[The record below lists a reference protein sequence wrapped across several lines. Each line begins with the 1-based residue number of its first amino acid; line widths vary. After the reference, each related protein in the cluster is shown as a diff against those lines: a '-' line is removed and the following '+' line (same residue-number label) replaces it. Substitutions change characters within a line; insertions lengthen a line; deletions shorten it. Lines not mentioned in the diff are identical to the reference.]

1 MKTVAK
7 IVLLVIAF
15 ILILIMLQNGPRAQ
29 NVTSGDFTL
38 PTSTISPLPLTTDPA
53 QIEIV
58 TATPSAP
65 STPPIFR
72 DDFNGVLAPGWV
84 WINEDATAWSLSA
97 FPGYL
102 QVSVAD
108 GTVRDGDA
116 KNLLL
121 FPIPEGDI
129 QVTTMFTFSPNEN
142 FQFAGLIFYQS
153 EANHFQVGR
162 SFCRG
167 YGTPCIEAGI
177 YVQFFKNY
185 RIDTPNVATAY
196 DTYAPILLRVTRRGN
211 EYELDISG
219 DGEVWIRYAKYTLD
233 YEPTYVGI
241 IASQNQEVIPIH
253 ALFDFFEIRKPTE

>member
-1 MKTVAK
+1 
-7 IVLLVIAF
+7 
-15 ILILIMLQNGPRAQ
+15 
-29 NVTSGDFTL
+29 
-38 PTSTISPLPLTTDPA
+38 
-53 QIEIV
+53 V
-58 TATPSAP
+58 TATAAP

-72 DDFNGVLAPGWV
+72 DDFNGVLSPSWV
-84 WINEDATAWSLSA
+84 WVNEDPSAWTLSA

-102 QVSVAD
+102 QVSVAN

-153 EANHFQVGR
+153 EANHFQIGR

-167 YGTPCIEAGI
+167 YGSPCIEAGI

-185 RIDTPNVATAY
+185 RIDTPNEATAY

-219 DGEVWIRYAKYTLD
+219 DGEIWIRYAKYTLD
-233 YEPTYVGI
+233 FEPAYVGL
-241 IASQNQEVIPIH
+241 IAAENQADPAM
-253 ALFDFFEIRKPTE
+253 ALFDFFEISAPPK